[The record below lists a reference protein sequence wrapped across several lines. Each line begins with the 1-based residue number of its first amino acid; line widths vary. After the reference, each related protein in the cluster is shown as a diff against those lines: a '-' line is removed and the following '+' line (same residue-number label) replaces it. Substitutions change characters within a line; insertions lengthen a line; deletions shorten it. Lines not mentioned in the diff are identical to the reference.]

1 MASSS
6 PPRAAARSEPSTS
19 SEAAAAA
26 SDAWRR
32 MRQDEIRRMKTGMI
46 MFQVEIKKLMQMRRK
61 IQGAQSS
68 CALGAVNIKTK
79 VAF

>member
-26 SDAWRR
+26 SDAWRS
-32 MRQDEIRRMKTGMI
+32 MRQDEIRRIRTGMS
-46 MFQVEIKKLMQMRRK
+46 MFQVEIKKHMQMRRK
-61 IQGAQSS
+61 IQGDQSG
-68 CALGAVNIKTK
+68 CA
-79 VAF
+79 